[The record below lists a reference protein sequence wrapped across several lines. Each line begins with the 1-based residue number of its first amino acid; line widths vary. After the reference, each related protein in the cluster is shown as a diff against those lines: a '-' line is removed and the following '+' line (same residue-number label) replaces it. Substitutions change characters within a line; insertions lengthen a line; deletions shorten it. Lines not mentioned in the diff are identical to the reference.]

1 MKIRIVGPTHP
12 YSGGI
17 AQHTTRLALEL
28 EQRGHD
34 ITVESWKYQ
43 YPKRFYRGVSRLDSN
58 SVEVGIPARVVE
70 ELSWFS
76 PISWWY
82 AGRRARKDDRIVLS
96 VPSPYHSIPYG
107 IMTLA
112 MGRRPSRVI
121 VWHNV
126 KPHEPGL
133 MDAYLSKLYKLIGDV
148 FIVHGDRARVE
159 ATELGIKPTKLRVMA
174 LPSPWKIVKPTHSE
188 QLSSLNQIRIL
199 FFGSIR
205 PYKGLDLLL
214 EAIEPLDQIS
224 LVIAGAFWAPKSD
237 YEAQIE
243 RLGLEERV
251 EIFDE
256 YVPHSKFGSIFGQS
270 DALVLPYRSGSG
282 SIVAE
287 LALGFGVP
295 VIATRTGD
303 IYRDIRDGVDG
314 LIVEA
319 ESVEALRKALKT
331 ISTPTRLEW
340 LKRGAQERVQEAN
353 KKWNDYCEAITQ

>member
-34 ITVESWKYQ
+34 VTVESWKSQ
-43 YPKRFYRGVSRLDSN
+43 YPKRFYRGISRVESDSA
-58 SVEVGIPARVVE
+58 EVGIPSNVVE
-70 ELSWFS
+70 ELAWFS

-82 AGRRARKDDRIVLS
+82 AGRRARKSDKIVLS

-107 IMTLA
+107 IMALA
-112 MGRRPSRVI
+112 MGRVPSRVV

-126 KPHEPGL
+126 KPHEHGL
-133 MDAYLSKLYKLIGDV
+133 FDAFLSKLYKLIGDV
-148 FIVHGDRARVE
+148 FIVHGNQARVE
-159 ATELGIKPTKLRVMA
+159 AAELGIEQTKLRVMA
-174 LPSPWKIVKPTHSE
+174 LPSPWKLMRPPPSE
-188 QLSSLNQIRIL
+188 QSSSPNQIRLL

-214 EAIEPLDQIS
+214 EAIQPLEHIS
-224 LVIAGAFWAPKSD
+224 LVIAGAFWVPKSD

-243 RLGLEERV
+243 RLGLEEKV
-251 EIFDE
+251 EIIDE
-256 YVPHSKFGSIFGQS
+256 YVPHSKFGLIFGKS
-270 DALVLPYRSGSG
+270 DVLVLPYRSGSG

-314 LIVEA
+314 LVVEA
-319 ESVEALRKALKT
+319 ESKEALRNALMT
-331 ISTPTRLEW
+331 ISTPTRLEE
-340 LKRGAQERVQEAN
+340 LKRGAQQRVQEAN